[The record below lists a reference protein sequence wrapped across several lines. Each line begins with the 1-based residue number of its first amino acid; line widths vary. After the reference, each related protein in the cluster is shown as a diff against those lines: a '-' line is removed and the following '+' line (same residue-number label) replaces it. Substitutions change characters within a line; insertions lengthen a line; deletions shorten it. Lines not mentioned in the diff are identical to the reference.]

1 MQKKLIVAAILGV
14 TGSFSAAQAADPT
27 QARPEARAQ
36 MQIQFG
42 GSQVLAQR
50 MNFRFLVDHDRR
62 AVDASVPALFQMD
75 FTADGL
81 GSARFN
87 GVPFAQRQLAAQQ
100 AEGETA
106 FTVFDWTL
114 LAIGAA
120 GIGVVVADI
129 ADHEETKA
137 PVGATSGGGSG
148 GDGGG
153 DSGGGILP
161 DLGLFTSHPA
171 SHGLDAEYRAWLDN
185 GTGQMGDLF

>member
-1 MQKKLIVAAILGV
+1 MQKKLIVAAILGA
-14 TGSFSAAQAADPT
+14 TGSFGAAQAADPT

-36 MQIQFG
+36 MQFQFG
-42 GSQVLAQR
+42 GSQVPAQR

-62 AVDASVPALFQMD
+62 VVDAGVPALFQLD

-100 AEGETA
+100 TEGETA
-106 FTVFDWTL
+106 LTFFDWTL
-114 LAIGAA
+114 LGIGAA
-120 GIGVVVADI
+120 GIAVVVADV

-137 PVGATSGGGSG
+137 PVGATSGGGDGG

-153 DSGGGILP
+153 GGGLLP

-171 SHGLDAEYRAWLDN
+171 SHGLDTEYRAWLDN

>member
-129 ADHEETKA
+129 ADHEETET
-137 PVGATSGGGSG
+137 PVGATSGS
-148 GDGGG
+148 DSGGG